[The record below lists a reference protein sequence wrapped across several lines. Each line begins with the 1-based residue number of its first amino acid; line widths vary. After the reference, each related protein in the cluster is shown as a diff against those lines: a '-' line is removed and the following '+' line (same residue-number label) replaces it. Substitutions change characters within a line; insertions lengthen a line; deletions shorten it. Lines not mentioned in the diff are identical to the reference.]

1 MDGKNLRTVS
11 ALNYAADM
19 VGEKQVLNGNVVGL
33 GLTSQRDRCLDDVQT
48 ITNGIFRVHVMGTF
62 SSGKSTLVNAL
73 LGSRVLPVSALPSTA
88 ILTLVQYGN
97 DEDDVEIYFKDTTNA
112 DGTVTPGRVE
122 RVSKEEFEATYK
134 YTEADNEE
142 FITTGSVSRFNE
154 VAYAVVRCSLPLTQ
168 DGVNIVDSPGLEDKA
183 AATKLALDAAG
194 KAQAIVYVCGE
205 RGFAEA
211 DRQYFRDNFQGNPG
225 NVFFVMLKIDN
236 IASDEECE
244 RAMERMRGDVKI
256 CFTRPDGTVDE
267 ELMAKRVFGVSALM
281 ALDARRGKT
290 FDKEAQEDVAI
301 DSQRAEAMLHRSRLL
316 PFEQALQEALTTD
329 ERCTAQ
335 HKKVFRTLV
344 DVYCDAIAKVLK
356 GRGIYK
362 SNARHLAQQRKEC
375 LRVIDEMNAGLK
387 AAEASFENCILKLTA
402 TMGTLVNH
410 AIDSV
415 DNTWETDLE
424 VLHENINFGMGDYLK
439 VALNSINVFKS
450 KEEKE
455 ATLKELLKPFSDII
469 AKHLEDKI
477 DRSIEDNKEVLLN
490 AIKEAEKSVNADL
503 SDLSDLSSGQ
513 GKKLS
518 TAPKPVKDGDTNW
531 LQAALS
537 GYFFDA
543 SALVR
548 RLTGERVDWTEFIGR
563 TVYNCIW
570 QWAILAVTGFGWGV
584 VIVAIIE
591 WLQTS
596 NGKNKMIDRMLTSSK
611 DAALKEIRLK
621 LDEHLEK
628 VNVEVGAGVHKA
640 MATKLAPVRQQL
652 AEENNHLV
660 EIDEAIA
667 DNDME
672 ARREEARTDY
682 IIRELAREINSYH
695 IDVFGTPCIEE
706 LPTLEE
712 AQEY

>member
-11 ALNYAADM
+11 TLNYVADM

-33 GLTSQRDRCLDDVQT
+33 GLTSERDRCLDEVQT

-88 ILTLVQYGN
+88 ILTLVQYGS

-112 DGTVTPGRVE
+112 DGSVTPGRVE
-122 RVSKEEFEATYK
+122 RVSKEAFEATYK

-142 FITTGSVSRFNE
+142 FVTTGCVLRFNE
-154 VAYAVVRCSLPLTQ
+154 IAYAVVRCSLPLTQ

-183 AATKLALDAAG
+183 AATKLAIDAAG

-211 DRQYFRDNFQGNPG
+211 DRQYFRDNFRSNPG

-236 IASDEECE
+236 IASEVECE
-244 RAMERMRGDVKI
+244 RALERMRGDVKI
-256 CFTRPDGTVDE
+256 CFTKPDGTVDE

-301 DSQRAEAMLHRSRLL
+301 DTEHANTLLRRSRFL

-344 DVYCDAIAKVLK
+344 DVYCGAIAKVLK
-356 GRGIYK
+356 DRSLYK

-387 AAEASFENCILKLTA
+387 AAQASFENCILKLSA
-402 TMGTLVNH
+402 TMAKLVSH

-415 DNTWETDLE
+415 DDTWETDLE
-424 VLHENINFGMGDYLK
+424 ELHENINFGMGDYLK

-455 ATLKELLKPFSDII
+455 ETLKKLLKPFSDAI
-469 AKHLEDKI
+469 AKHFADKI
-477 DRSIEDNKEVLLN
+477 DRSIKENKKVLDN
-490 AIKEAEKSVNADL
+490 AISEAERAVNADL

-518 TAPKPVKDGDTNW
+518 TTPKPVKKGDTNW

-537 GYFFDA
+537 GYFLDA
-543 SALVR
+543 SALVH
-548 RLTGERVDWTEFIGR
+548 RLTGERVDWAEFIGK
-563 TVYNCIW
+563 TIFNCLW

-611 DAALKEIRLK
+611 DAALKQIRLK
-621 LDEHLEK
+621 LDEHQAETTIEIA
-628 VNVEVGAGVHKA
+628 NEVHKVMNA
-640 MATKLAPVRQQL
+640 KLASVRQQL
-652 AEENNHLV
+652 TEENNHLV

-667 DNDME
+667 DNDSE
-672 ARREEARTDY
+672 ARREEVRTDY
-682 IIRELAREINSYH
+682 IIRELAREINSCH

-706 LPTLEE
+706 LSTLEE
-712 AQEY
+712 AQKC

>member
-11 ALNYAADM
+11 ALNYVADM
-19 VGEKQVLNGNVVGL
+19 VGEKQVVNGNVVGL
-33 GLTSQRDRCLDDVQT
+33 GLTSQREHCLDEVQT

-62 SSGKSTLVNAL
+62 SSGKSTMANAL

-122 RVSKEEFEATYK
+122 RVSKEEFETTYK

-142 FITTGSVSRFNE
+142 FVTTGCVSRFNE
-154 VAYAVVRCSLPLTQ
+154 VAYAVVHCSSPLTQ

-194 KAQAIVYVCGE
+194 KAQVIVYVCGE

-256 CFTRPDGTVDE
+256 CFTRLDGTVDE

-290 FDKEAQEDVAI
+290 FDKDVQADVAI
-301 DSQRAEAMLHRSRLL
+301 DTERADAMLQRSRFL

-344 DVYCDAIAKVLK
+344 DVYCGAVAKVLK
-356 GRGIYK
+356 DRGIYK
-362 SNARHLAQQRKEC
+362 GNARQLAEQRKEC
-375 LRVIDEMNAGLK
+375 LRVIDEMETGLK

-402 TMGTLVNH
+402 TMGMLVNH

-424 VLHENINFGMGDYLK
+424 ELHANISFGMGDYLK
-439 VALNSINVFKS
+439 VALNSINIFKS

-455 ATLKELLKPFSDII
+455 KAMKELLKPFSDAI
-469 AKHLEDKI
+469 AKHIASKI
-477 DRSIEDNKEVLLN
+477 DHSMASNKEVLQK
-490 AIKEAEKSVNADL
+490 AIVDAGKSVNANLGDL
-503 SDLSDLSSGQ
+503 EDLSSRQ
-513 GKKLS
+513 GKQLS
-518 TAPKPVKDGDTNW
+518 VAPQIGKEGDTDW
-531 LQAALS
+531 LKAVVS

-548 RLTGERVDWTEFIGR
+548 RLTGERVDWMEFIGR
-563 TVYNCIW
+563 TVFNCIW
-570 QWAILAVTGFGWGV
+570 QWIVLAIAGFGWGV

-591 WLQTS
+591 WLQTR
-596 NGKNKMIDRMLTSSK
+596 NGKNKMVDRMLTSSK
-611 DAALKEIRLK
+611 DAALKQIRLK
-621 LDEHLEK
+621 LDEHLTETSEEIG
-628 VNVEVGAGVHKA
+628 VGVHKA
-640 MATKLAPVRQQL
+640 MDVKLAPARQQL
-652 AEENNHLV
+652 ADERNHLV
-660 EIDEAIA
+660 EIDNAIN
-667 DNDME
+667 DNDTE
-672 ARREEARTDY
+672 ARREEVRTDY
-682 IIRELAREINSYH
+682 IIRELAREINNCH
-695 IDVFGTPCIEE
+695 IDVFGSPCIEE

-712 AQEY
+712 AQEC